1 MRGGSPAHYT
11 VSRIQKLRRV
21 MPASAKKRALI
32 VIAVLVCVAAAGA
45 GVYFYR
51 LHRPLAGANAGTAP
65 DLLSQLPSGAPAIAY
80 IDVAALRKLQGSQL
94 AAVLGLTGSDP
105 HEDREYADFV
115 RDTGFDYARDLDRAA
130 IAIWPASLLA
140 APGGSG
146 STEVL
151 AIADGRFDEPKIE
164 AYALRTGKV
173 VTRGTQSFY
182 EVPGNPPVSFA
193 FLSPTRIVLTNTK
206 DGGVLAP
213 NPSATDQAMR
223 ERIERVAGAPIFA
236 VARTDTLPNSF
247 YANFKNAPQFEHL
260 ARSVQ
265 GLTLAGQPEGDQIHV
280 AVDAECDS
288 MKNALEL
295 STLLDGFRMF
305 GSMAL
310 SDPKARGK
318 MTKEQAAF
326 LIALA
331 SRVKV
336 TNQDHWVRLTLDVTP
351 DMLAPARPSHADPR

>member
-1 MRGGSPAHYT
+1 
-11 VSRIQKLRRV
+11 
-21 MPASAKKRALI
+21 MPTSATKRALI
-32 VIAVLVCVAAAGA
+32 VITVVVCVAAASVGI
-45 GVYFYR
+45 YLYR
-51 LHRPLAGANAGTAP
+51 LHRPFAGSSAGPAP
-65 DLLSQLPSGAPAIAY
+65 DILSELPAGAPAIAY

-94 AAVLGLTGSDP
+94 AAMLGLAGADP

-130 IAIWPASLLA
+130 IAIWPANLLA
-140 APGGSG
+140 TPGGAG
-146 STEVL
+146 SSRAM
-151 AIADGRFDEPKIE
+151 AIADGRFDEPRLE

-193 FLSPTRIVLTNTK
+193 FLSPTRIVLTNAKGLSILTTMPGASEH
-206 DGGVLAP
+206 D
-213 NPSATDQAMR
+213 AMR

-247 YANFKNAPQFEHL
+247 YANFRNAPQFEHL

-265 GLTLAGQPEGDQIHV
+265 GLTLAGQPDGDEIHV

-295 STLLDGFRMF
+295 STLLDGLRMF

-310 SDPKARGK
+310 SDPKTRGQ
-318 MTKEQAAF
+318 MTKQQAA
-326 LIALA
+326 LLMALA

-336 TNQDHWVRLTLDVTP
+336 TNQNKWVRLTLDITP
-351 DMLAPARPSHADPR
+351 EMLAPASPTHADPR